1 MGISTSQS
9 RCTCRCHKGHHTGA
23 FPPFRIATSKGKEFG
38 YIPLEFALQVPTNCR
53 IGAIASIAKGA
64 VNCRLSDIHTLKSVY
79 IRRVGACSC
88 VNVCR

>member
-1 MGISTSQS
+1 MYLPVPP
-9 RCTCRCHKGHHTGA
+9 KGQMQGSLA
-23 FPPFRIATSKGKEFG
+23 PFRMTASKGKEFG
-38 YIPLEFALQVPTNCR
+38 YILLEFALCVPANGR

-88 VNVCR
+88 VDVCR